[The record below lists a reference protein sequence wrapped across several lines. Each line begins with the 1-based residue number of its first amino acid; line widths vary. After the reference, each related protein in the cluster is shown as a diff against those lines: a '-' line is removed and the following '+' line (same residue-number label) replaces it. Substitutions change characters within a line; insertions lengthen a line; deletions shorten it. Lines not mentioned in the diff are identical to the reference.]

1 MASIER
7 LLGVLVEFVPHLMG
21 AVVVLLVALV
31 VALLLQRLTA
41 RFLETIGLDD
51 LFERTGAANS
61 LWQLGYEGGP
71 SRLLGFVLFWGIIL
85 TGVAGALS
93 VLGLSS
99 LEHTMDQIV
108 NLSGRALVA
117 LVILIAGVMS
127 AGWLAE
133 LVAREAEGA
142 GLRGPNVFRRV
153 VFSTIVAIAALL
165 AAEQLGLET
174 YVIILLAIVVLATI
188 GLVAALAL
196 GQGLALLSGNIAAGR
211 YVQDGTQVG
220 DVISSTVSRAP
231 SRNWGTLRL
240 RSAPKKGTSTASRTG
255 PSWRTSS
262 ASRRAR
268 PPRKTPR
275 KTPGP
280 SARGLDLFRAQLYL
294 PTDGL

>member
-99 LEHTMDQIV
+99 LEHTMDEIV
-108 NLSGRALVA
+108 NLSGRVLVA

-196 GQGLALLSGNIAAGR
+196 GQRLALLSGNIAAGR

-220 DVISSTVSRAP
+220 DVISVDGIEGTVEELGYASITVRSEEGHIYRIP
-231 SRNWGTLRL
+231 NRTLLENVVRKQEG
-240 RSAPKKGTSTASRTG
+240 SAPAEDS
-255 PSWRTSS
+255 
-262 ASRRAR
+262 
-268 PPRKTPR
+268 
-275 KTPGP
+275 
-280 SARGLDLFRAQLYL
+280 
-294 PTDGL
+294 

>member
-41 RFLETIGLDD
+41 RILETIGLDD

-220 DVISSTVSRAP
+220 DVISVDGIEGTVEELGYASITVRSEEGHIYRIP
-231 SRNWGTLRL
+231 NRTLLENVVRKQES
-240 RSAPKKGTSTASRTG
+240 SAPAEDS
-255 PSWRTSS
+255 
-262 ASRRAR
+262 
-268 PPRKTPR
+268 
-275 KTPGP
+275 
-280 SARGLDLFRAQLYL
+280 
-294 PTDGL
+294 

>member
-1 MASIER
+1 
-7 LLGVLVEFVPHLMG
+7 
-21 AVVVLLVALV
+21 
-31 VALLLQRLTA
+31 
-41 RFLETIGLDD
+41 LEGIGLDH
-51 LFERTGAANS
+51 LFERTGAANT

-133 LVAREAEGA
+133 LVAREAESA

-153 VFSTIVAIAALL
+153 VFSAVVAVAALL
-165 AAEQLGLET
+165 AAEQIGLET
-174 YVIILLAIVVLATI
+174 YVLILLAIVVLATL

-196 GQGLALLSGNIAAGR
+196 GQGLTLLSSNIAAGR
-211 YVQDGTQVG
+211 YVQDGTRVG
-220 DVISSTVSRAP
+220 DVISVDGVEGTVEELGYASITVRSEDGHLYRIP
-231 SRNWGTLRL
+231 NRTLLENVVR
-240 RSAPKKGTSTASRTG
+240 KQGN
-255 PSWRTSS
+255 SS
-262 ASRRAR
+262 
-268 PPRKTPR
+268 
-275 KTPGP
+275 
-280 SARGLDLFRAQLYL
+280 
-294 PTDGL
+294 